1 MVLGVVA
8 ALVELDAVA
17 ILVELGVV
25 VSLELSFLKYALTE
39 FLVCVELKKA
49 ECDSHHNM
57 EYIAKI

>member
-25 VSLELSFLKYALTE
+25 VSLELSLLKYALTR
-39 FLVCVELKKA
+39 FSCALKLKKRNVIHITTW
-49 ECDSHHNM
+49 S
-57 EYIAKI
+57 I